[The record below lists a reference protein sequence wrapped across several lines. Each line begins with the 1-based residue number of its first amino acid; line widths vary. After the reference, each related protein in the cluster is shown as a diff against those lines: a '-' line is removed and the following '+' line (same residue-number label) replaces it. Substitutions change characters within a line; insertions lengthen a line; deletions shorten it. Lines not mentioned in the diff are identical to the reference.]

1 MKINYKHNYFN
12 RDLDITNLSAKALE
26 NKSVFFESISIQRE
40 LFTKIVKYYS
50 DNDLFWKIEK
60 RSGKDIYHGINF
72 SITESYVNHISPIN
86 PDIRPLKIVSSR
98 MSSFAINQ
106 HVSLNAPFD
115 CNGIEASEVESKK
128 INDLLNLEGG
138 YLGFY
143 RLISGIMRKYPDK
156 IDHISVWEKYIY
168 YSYYK
173 EHHFREEYDLAAFIR
188 NDKGLEE
195 EKDDE
200 EIGADLY
207 DIFSDSSGHD
217 AYVGDGMSVTRGGSL
232 YND

>member
-1 MKINYKHNYFN
+1 MDMTK
-12 RDLDITNLSAKALE
+12 LSAKALE
-26 NKSVFFESISIQRE
+26 NNSVFFESISIQRE
-40 LFTKIVKYYS
+40 LFTKIVNYYS

-86 PDIRPLKIVSSR
+86 PDIRPIKIVSSR

-106 HVSLNAPFD
+106 HVSLNAPFNF
-115 CNGIEASEVESKK
+115 NGIEVSELELKK
-128 INDLLNLEGG
+128 INLLLNSSGG
-138 YLGFY
+138 YLDFY

-156 IDHISVWEKYIY
+156 IRHIDVWEKYIY
-168 YSYYK
+168 YSYYQ
-173 EHHFREEYDLAAFIR
+173 EHLFREGYDLDAFIR

-195 EKDDE
+195 EKDGE

-207 DIFSDSSGHD
+207 EIFSDGSGYD
-217 AYVGDGMSVTRGGSL
+217 AYVGDGMSVTRGGRL